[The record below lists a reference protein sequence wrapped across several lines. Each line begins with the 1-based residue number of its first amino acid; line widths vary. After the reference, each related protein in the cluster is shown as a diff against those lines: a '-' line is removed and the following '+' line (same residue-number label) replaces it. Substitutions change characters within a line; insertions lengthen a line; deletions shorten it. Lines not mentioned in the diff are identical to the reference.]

1 MNYKRL
7 YKVFLSVLLLCSL
20 SLSTIYIEGSQS
32 NEKTTGEKLQDVQN
46 QIEDAENQIDE
57 YNEQKDALT
66 NDLADLNSN
75 LQSLAN
81 DINSLES
88 QITNTQTEIQNISAE
103 LDTAIAR
110 SKKQQEDMKSRIQF
124 MYENGTTSLLTT
136 LLESTSFADFLK
148 KAEYISYIA
157 SYDNQKLKEY
167 QQTQESIAQA
177 KANLETEE
185 DTLHSLKSDMKDKQ
199 NSVNNLISN
208 TQSQIATTNKN
219 LEELEQKL
227 KEMEAYEKQL
237 EEQKA
242 REDYEKWLAIQNSV
256 VEDFTVID
264 YTPQEG
270 EAYLLAAII
279 QCESGGEPYVG
290 KIAVGNVVMNRVK
303 STHFP
308 NTITGVIYQNKQF
321 SPVASGRLAYRLEA
335 GVNDE
340 CIRAANEVLAGK
352 HVTNA
357 LFFRTNNGSI
367 NGSVI
372 GNHVFY

>member
-1 MNYKRL
+1 MNYKRI

-20 SLSTIYIEGSQS
+20 SLSTIYIDGSQNTES
-32 NEKTTGEKLQDVQN
+32 TTDQKLQDVQN

-57 YNEQKDALT
+57 YKDKKDSLT

-81 DINSLES
+81 DMNSLES
-88 QITNTQTEIQNISAE
+88 QITDKQEEIQNISAE
-103 LDTAIAR
+103 LETATALAQ
-110 SKKQQEDMKSRIQF
+110 KQQEDMMSRIQF

-136 LLESTSFADFLK
+136 LLESNSFAEFLK
-148 KAEYISYIA
+148 KAEYISYIT

-167 QQTQESIAQA
+167 QQTQANIAQA
-177 KANLETEE
+177 KTDLETEE
-185 DTLHSLKSDMKDKQ
+185 GKLHSLKTEMKEKQ
-199 NSVNNLISN
+199 ASVNSLITS
-208 TQSQIATTNKN
+208 TQSQIASTDKD
-219 LEELEQKL
+219 LEDLEQKL

-242 REDYEKWLAIQNSV
+242 REDYEKWLAIQNSAA
-256 VEDFTVID
+256 EDFTTID
-264 YTPQEG
+264 YTLQEG

-279 QCESGGEPYVG
+279 QCEAEGEPYVG

-335 GVNDE
+335 GVNNE
-340 CIRAANEVLAGK
+340 CIQAANEVLAGK
-352 HVTNA
+352 HVIDA
-357 LFFRTNNGSI
+357 LFFRMNNGTI
-367 NGSVI
+367 DGTII